1 MDEVLDVV
9 TRAYEYQRVR
19 PAVVGTMSGLETV
32 QLTLEGKLPTP
43 PIIATLGISL
53 VEAAEGRAV
62 FEGSPAEWQYNQ
74 LATVHGGWLSA
85 LLDSA
90 FGYAVQSA
98 LPAGRGFEQDLVISR
113 ALVEI
118 YSKRDLSAALAFRG
132 GTALHKLHMKPPARY
147 SENPHAP
154 TLVGSRETE
163 VNTTSPAPKTF
174 LQWGQ
179 SVRDQEIAQILPFIG
194 LRDVRRFAC

>member
-1 MDEVLDVV
+1 MDELLDVV

-19 PAVVGTMSGLETV
+19 PAVVGTTSGLETV

-62 FEGSPAEWQYNQ
+62 LEGSPAEWQYNQ

-90 FGYAVQSA
+90 LGTRPKACCPQVAASPPSICMFGSC
-98 LPAGRGFEQDLVISR
+98 
-113 ALVEI
+113 
-118 YSKRDLSAALAFRG
+118 
-132 GTALHKLHMKPPARY
+132 
-147 SENPHAP
+147 AP
-154 TLVGSRETE
+154 
-163 VNTTSPAPKTF
+163 
-174 LQWGQ
+174 
-179 SVRDQEIAQILPFIG
+179 
-194 LRDVRRFAC
+194 